1 MRTLRDKVILITGAG
16 GTVAGA
22 VEAAFRREG
31 AQLVLIDRE
40 AVRVTGRAHSFN
52 TPAFEADLSSF
63 GSAQAVVAQAE
74 AQFGRVDGLVHL
86 VGEVVMGR
94 VDEVHEADF
103 ERAFATN
110 VQTLFYTV
118 KAVLPALRRREEAFI
133 AGIAAGEAY
142 GERAAGRS
150 LFAAAK
156 GAVASFLRALD
167 AELQGSHVGVGII
180 FPMGTVDTRTN
191 RARLSEE
198 AARHLIH
205 PDALARAF
213 VAAALSGE
221 GGTLLEL
228 PVYPPRLPVRQVV

>member
-1 MRTLRDKVILITGAG
+1 LCWSTARRCALWGAHSYN
-16 GTVAGA
+16 TPA
-22 VEAAFRREG
+22 VEADLCSFEN
-31 AQLVLIDRE
+31 AQ
-40 AVRVTGRAHSFN
+40 S
-52 TPAFEADLSSF
+52 
-63 GSAQAVVAQAE
+63 VVAQAE

-86 VGEVVMGR
+86 VGEVVVGGIE
-94 VDEVHEADF
+94 EVTAADF
-103 ERAFATN
+103 ERAFTTN
-110 VQTLFYTV
+110 VQTLFYAV
-118 KAVLPALRRREEAFI
+118 KAVLPALLRREEGFI
-133 AGIAAGEAY
+133 AGIAAQEAY
-142 GERAAGRS
+142 GDRACGDRAPERS

-167 AELQGSHVGVGII
+167 AELQGTAIGVSIV
-180 FPMGTVDTRTN
+180 FPMGMVDTRAN

-228 PVYPPRLPVRQVV
+228 PVYPPRLVVQQTL